1 MASNT
6 NQEKTVNA
14 VSADFSA
21 MEYDLEC
28 AADLC
33 LCLSVAAGSGNV
45 PEEQLGNALYA
56 LHSHLSGLCSGL
68 QAVPHGAESL
78 A

>member
-1 MASNT
+1 MTGKTNSKNT
-6 NQEKTVNA
+6 VKAIT
-14 VSADFSA
+14 ADFSA

-56 LHSHLSGLCSGL
+56 LHNHLTGLCGEM
-68 QAVPHGAESL
+68 QAVSHGAEP
-78 A
+78 AA